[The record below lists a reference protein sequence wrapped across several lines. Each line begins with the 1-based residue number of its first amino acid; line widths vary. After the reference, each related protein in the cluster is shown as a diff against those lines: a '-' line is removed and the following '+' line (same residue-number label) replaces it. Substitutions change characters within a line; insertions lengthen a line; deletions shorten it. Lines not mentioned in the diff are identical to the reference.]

1 MGTKLVDETRKSLN
15 RITAVS
21 VQINELV
28 EAIAASA
35 IEQSQTSQE
44 VTETMAQVATVS
56 DKTSLEAAQVSDSFR
71 ELLKVALALQE
82 SVRQFKVS

>member
-1 MGTKLVDETRKSLN
+1 
-15 RITAVS
+15 
-21 VQINELV
+21 
-28 EAIAASA
+28 
-35 IEQSQTSQE
+35 
-44 VTETMAQVATVS
+44 MAQVATVS